1 MQGVRYHSQNARD
14 LLPRVLLLLTF
25 ENETGVVGKAL
36 DRAPEVL
43 DDHPKIPT
51 LQIES
56 VGCQAQLQASAH
68 PTPQPRSML

>member
-1 MQGVRYHSQNARD
+1 MARPALAVKAGWRVQGVRYHSQNARD

-43 DDHPKIPT
+43 HNV
-51 LQIES
+51 LQ
-56 VGCQAQLQASAH
+56 
-68 PTPQPRSML
+68 P